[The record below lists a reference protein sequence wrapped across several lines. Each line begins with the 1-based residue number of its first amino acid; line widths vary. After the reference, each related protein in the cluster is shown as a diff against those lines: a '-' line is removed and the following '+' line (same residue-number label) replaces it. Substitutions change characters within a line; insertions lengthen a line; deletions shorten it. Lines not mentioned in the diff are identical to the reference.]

1 MKRVLKKKNKS
12 NLLKPIIFITLF
24 LAITSF
30 QIFNYLGNKNENQDN
45 YFNNEGLFLAQ
56 LPDTTAPIITFLQ
69 PLENNTII
77 QTSTYT
83 IKANISDDNPPLYG
97 NVTLQISNHTAFL
110 FNVTMEY
117 DGENQWSFKWNN
129 ISAYPNL
136 KTYIIQV
143 WAKDSSPTKNQ
154 GKSNEFYIYLS
165 IADAP
170 GILSV
175 LLYIFAI
182 SLIFAVIIVYLNK
195 KLLPK
200 SSKKKRERIKGISKD

>member
-30 QIFNYLGNKNENQDN
+30 QIFNYLGNLNEIQTN
-45 YFNNEGLFLAQ
+45 YFNNEGLSIAQ
-56 LPDTTAPIITFLQ
+56 DTTSPIITFLQ

-143 WAKDSSPTKNQ
+143 WAKDTSPTKNQ